1 MTSLEKMLKR
11 LEFEHKNDV
20 RELKGEPLLAIPV
33 ELMTED
39 EYKDFLKSQTV
50 VVKPEP
56 KKVEAKK
63 EVEPV
68 QKVEYTKSSTNTVK
82 NEQKVI
88 SRVIVNKPTEEVKKE
103 DKSVQSKKVKEET
116 KPAEIIKISE
126 PKVVVVETSKEEKEE
141 NSMKEAVDIL
151 KKGLEKIG
159 LSPDEQTTE
168 TTKEETVEEN
178 NKVIEK
184 EITQVK
190 KKLLNISKDVLSNKV
205 VKPRIEDYNKLSSSK
220 KKIAISNMLKEIV
233 TEVAEPAQ
241 IQDVLNFSCNINT
254 IAGNNNKR
262 EYSTMLKSL
271 KETISKLKD
280 NPLIQKIINK
290 IDSEINNFILVNK
303 VKFISY
309 IKNMESDLEI
319 NEDNLTAV
327 SSAIDSITSRI
338 NNGEDFSKIVNSLK
352 DSIFLQKQPDEAKV
366 VDCVENAEEENIETK
381 NEEIVEE
388 KPVFLTPE
396 EIDVLEDTMHEV
408 LMGNQ

>member
-20 RELKGEPLLAIPV
+20 RELKGEPLLPIPV

-39 EYKDFLKSQTV
+39 EYIDFLKSQTV
-50 VVKPEP
+50 VP

-63 EVEPV
+63 VEAKEEVVKLVETIKKSEP
-68 QKVEYTKSSTNTVK
+68 
-82 NEQKVI
+82 KVI
-88 SRVIVNKPTEEVKKE
+88 SRVIVNKPTEEVKKKE
-103 DKSVQSKKVKEET
+103 KPAQSKKVEVVKPAQKEET

-168 TTKEETVEEN
+168 TPKEETVEEN
-178 NKVIEK
+178 TKTIEK
-184 EITQVK
+184 EIAQVK

-233 TEVAEPAQ
+233 AEVAEPAQ

-262 EYSTMLKSL
+262 EYSIMLKSL
-271 KETISKLKD
+271 KESISKMKD

-290 IDSEINNFILVNK
+290 VHTYLRKEFFGL
-303 VKFISY
+303 
-309 IKNMESDLEI
+309 EELDL
-319 NEDNLTAV
+319 
-327 SSAIDSITSRI
+327 R
-338 NNGEDFSKIVNSLK
+338 KY
-352 DSIFLQKQPDEAKV
+352 
-366 VDCVENAEEENIETK
+366 
-381 NEEIVEE
+381 
-388 KPVFLTPE
+388 
-396 EIDVLEDTMHEV
+396 
-408 LMGNQ
+408 

>member
-11 LEFEHKNDV
+11 LEFDHKNDV
-20 RELKGEPLLAIPV
+20 RELKGEPLLPIPV

-39 EYKDFLKSQTV
+39 EYIDFLKSQTV
-50 VVKPEP
+50 VP

-63 EVEPV
+63 AKEEVVKLVETIKKSEP
-68 QKVEYTKSSTNTVK
+68 
-82 NEQKVI
+82 KVI

-103 DKSVQSKKVKEET
+103 EKPAQSKKVEVVKPVQKEET

-126 PKVVVVETSKEEKEE
+126 PKIVVVKNSKEEKEE
-141 NSMKEAVDIL
+141 NSMKEAVDVL

-168 TTKEETVEEN
+168 TPKEESVEEN
-178 NKVIEK
+178 NKTIEK

-190 KKLLNISKDVLSNKV
+190 KKLLSISKDVLSNKII
-205 VKPRIEDYNKLSSSK
+205 KPIIEDYNKLSSSK

-233 TEVAEPAQ
+233 AEVAEPAQ

-262 EYSTMLKSL
+262 EYNSMLKSL
-271 KETISKLKD
+271 KESISKMKD

-290 IDSEINNFILVNK
+290 IDSEIDNFILVNK

-338 NNGEDFSKIVNSLK
+338 NNGEDFSKIINSLK
-352 DSIFLQKQPDEAKV
+352 DSIFLQKQSDEAKV
-366 VDCVENAEEENIETK
+366 VDSVENAEEKNIETE

-408 LMGNQ
+408 LMGNL

>member
-68 QKVEYTKSSTNTVK
+68 QKVEYTNSSTNTVK
-82 NEQKVI
+82 NEQ
-88 SRVIVNKPTEEVKKE
+88 
-103 DKSVQSKKVKEET
+103 
-116 KPAEIIKISE
+116 
-126 PKVVVVETSKEEKEE
+126 KVVVVETSKEEKEE

-262 EYSTMLKSL
+262 EYNTMLKSL

-290 IDSEINNFILVNK
+290 IDSEIDNFVLVNK

-338 NNGEDFSKIVNSLK
+338 NNGEDFSKIINSLK

-366 VDCVENAEEENIETK
+366 VDCVENAEEENIETE